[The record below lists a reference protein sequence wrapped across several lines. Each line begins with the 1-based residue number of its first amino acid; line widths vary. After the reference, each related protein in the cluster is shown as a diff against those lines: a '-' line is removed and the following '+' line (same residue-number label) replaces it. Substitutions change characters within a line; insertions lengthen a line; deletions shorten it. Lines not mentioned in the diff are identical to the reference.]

1 MPVTVDKPRF
11 QEVQYAFTRHMRDP
25 EHTEAPADVEDRRV
39 EIYRGLLYR
48 NVEGFIANSY
58 PVLRKITPDDKWH
71 AMLRDYFRRHQSR
84 TPLFPKMPQ
93 EFLQYLEKE
102 RNSKDDP
109 PFLLELAHYEWI
121 ELALNIDTRELKMEG
136 INPGGNLLQEL
147 PVLNPLHYLLC
158 YRFPVHTISPDNIPL
173 QAPEQPTYLAVF
185 RNRKDK
191 AGFFELNSV
200 SARLLELIEKSEIS
214 TGRDALV
221 KIAGELQHPDPEVVI
236 SGGLEIMQKLLE
248 REVLLGTKMP

>member
-1 MPVTVDKPRF
+1 MPVTVNRPRF

-25 EHTEAPADVEDRRV
+25 EHADAPEDVEDRRV
-39 EIYRGLLYR
+39 GIYRRLLYR

-58 PVLRKITPDDKWH
+58 PVIRKITPDDKWH
-71 AMLRDYFRRHQSR
+71 AMLRDYFKRHQSR

-121 ELALNIDTRELKMEG
+121 ELALNIDTREIEMEG
-136 INPGGNLLQEL
+136 INPQGNLLEEL
-147 PVLNPLHYLLC
+147 PVLNPLHYLLS
-158 YRFPVHTISPDNIPL
+158 YRFPVHMISPDYLPDE
-173 QAPEQPTYLAVF
+173 APEQPTYLAVF

-191 AGFFELNSV
+191 AGFFELNPV
-200 SARLLELIEKSEIS
+200 SARLLDLIDKKEIS
-214 TGRDALV
+214 SGRAALE
-221 KIAGELQHPDPEVVI
+221 KIAVELQHPDPGTVI
-236 SGGLEIMQKLLE
+236 SGGLEIMQNLLE
-248 REVLLGTKMP
+248 KDVILGTKIM